1 MKRTF
6 KSLLAAA
13 ALAFIGLG
21 SLLTA
26 TPAQAVV
33 TCQKPSGPAGYP
45 YTKQDGSVG
54 DFALYCFSDPNN
66 HRKTVF
72 DAVHALDPD
81 VKLMM
86 QNASV
91 KIFFFQTRA
100 DAVDYF
106 NNTFPYNTLGG
117 GGFAGPT
124 TMCGNTGFSYILGVR
139 TIASM
144 AYDTC
149 RLDQNTAAQP
159 AQDLANP
166 ELARTIVHESGHAFS
181 AVISNGATP
190 KASSTA
196 FTTLFNYDRQ
206 QMSSPPGWSTKTQA
220 QKEQYI
226 CAMFSTTIPSK
237 PEINLGAT
245 NNDGGPFPP
254 PAPQNVKAGKVC
266 QTVSATYPDFSNKTP
281 LGIANLK
288 MPYFVQAATS
298 NHEAWAELWVI
309 KARGSSTI
317 STWLQMTDRVMGDAN
332 NFKCTKAAISSFYTT
347 GGPPATLPTGC
358 PSVTW

>member
-6 KSLLAAA
+6 KGLLAAA
-13 ALAFIGLG
+13 ALSFIGLS

-26 TPAQAVV
+26 TPAQATV

-45 YTKQDGSVG
+45 YTKQDGTPG
-54 DFALYCFSDPNN
+54 DYALYCFTDPNN

-72 DAVHALDPD
+72 DAVYALDPD
-81 VKLMM
+81 VKQKM
-86 QNASV
+86 QDAGY

-100 DAVDYF
+100 DAVDYM
-106 NNTFPYNTLGG
+106 NNTLPYSLLPG
-117 GGFAGPT
+117 GGFAGAT
-124 TMCGNTGFSYILGVR
+124 TMCGNTGFANIMGIK

-166 ELARTIVHESGHAFS
+166 NLARTIVHETGHGFAS
-181 AVISNGATP
+181 ILGTSIPIS
-190 KASSTA
+190 SQTA
-196 FTTLFNYDRQ
+196 WNSLFNYDRQ
-206 QMSSPPGWSTKTQA
+206 QMSTPPNWATKTQA

-226 CAMFSTTIPSK
+226 CSMFSTTIPSK

-254 PAPQNVKAGKVC
+254 PAPQNVPAGKVC
-266 QTVSATYPDFSNKTP
+266 QTVSTTYPDFSNKTP

-288 MPYFVQAATS
+288 MPYFVFNGTS
-298 NHEAWAELWVI
+298 NNEAWAELWVI
-309 KARGSSTI
+309 KALTSTTT
-317 STWLQMTDRVMGDAN
+317 STWLQMTDRVMGDSN
-332 NFKCTKAAISSFYTT
+332 NFKCTKAAINSFFTT
-347 GGPPATLPTGC
+347 GVAPTTLPAGC
-358 PSVTW
+358 PTVTW